1 MELQHQQQQQ
11 QQVKVPHYILISSSS
26 RAQPIGTTAAAVP
39 ILSHPILQY
48 HYANDRPLSL
58 LPESGSEQVLLLD
71 YDPLSPA
78 STRMQSI
85 SGNAA
90 ITGIRV
96 TDAPGAVSAEE
107 DACWS
112 SKMFVLETTTFE
124 SRFVRTP
131 KHRCPRLR
139 CFPRRVPADD
149 SDPRAVLAQFKQKYT
164 FTDVSCFLLV
174 IDPSP
179 QQQCH
184 YSTGTRL

>member
-1 MELQHQQQQQ
+1 MCPLCLQMELQQQQQ
-11 QQVKVPHYILISSSS
+11 RQQQPQVKVPHYVLISTSSG
-26 RAQPIGTTAAAVP
+26 AQPTAATAATTAAAAVP

-58 LPESGSEQVLLLD
+58 LPESGGEQVLLLD
-71 YDPLSPA
+71 YDPQSPA
-78 STRMQSI
+78 STRLQSI

-96 TDAPGAVSAEE
+96 TDAPGAGTAEE

-131 KHRCPRLR
+131 KQRCFMLR
-139 CFPRRVPADD
+139 CFPSKGPYRRQRP
-149 SDPRAVLAQFKQKYT
+149 
-164 FTDVSCFLLV
+164 
-174 IDPSP
+174 
-179 QQQCH
+179 
-184 YSTGTRL
+184 